1 MTWGKKMKLLICKFR
16 DLRQDEKGATLIY
29 LSLTMAVIFA
39 FIGLAVD
46 TSRFTTTATQARAAA
61 EAAALAAARQLDGSP
76 DSISRANAAASNFVA
91 RDQRFG
97 ETDAD
102 TISITMRYLK
112 DLPDDDEVDIPSN
125 MYTTDPTE
133 ALYAEATTETIAH
146 KNFFLPVLGVVD
158 GADLTGVAVAGQTS
172 AVCRVTPLAICNPA
186 ESISGS
192 GANFNYL
199 DWKGR
204 QILVRKGGEDSAWAP
219 GNFGLLD
226 STYGQGTPDL
236 ADQLAGVD
244 GANACFSSRLN
255 TKPGSVNALR
265 PALNTRFDIYEN
277 PGFQNEN
284 DNPRYPPAENVT
296 KGGQW
301 TAQGANQCK
310 TYSEPPGLMGL
321 PQDNVFTT
329 PSGDTGG
336 RFGNGRWDCGDYWS
350 TNHPG
355 VSAPAGC
362 VNDTNSISRFEI
374 YRYEIEN
381 NVIPGT
387 NPPPQGTNGP
397 EDGSP
402 TCYEGPT
409 IDYSAIEDRRV
420 LYFAVM
426 NCLEH
431 DVRGNSE
438 NVPSEAI
445 VKSFIT
451 EPAIGTGSD
460 IDVFLEV
467 VDVVNTGDKD
477 GVLKEFVEI
486 LR

>member
-1 MTWGKKMKLLICKFR
+1 MSDQTNIIERFWK
-16 DLRQDEKGATLIY
+16 DESGATLIY
-29 LSLTMAVIFA
+29 ISLSLTLILGFV
-39 FIGLAVD
+39 GLAID
-46 TSRFTTTATQARAAA
+46 ASRFTTTATQARAAA
-61 EAAALAAARQLDGSP
+61 ESAALAAARQLDGSP
-76 DSISRANAAASNFVA
+76 DSITRADSAAANFVA

-97 ETDAD
+97 TTTAG
-102 TISITMRYLK
+102 SKMKVTMRYLTG
-112 DLPDDDEVDIPSN
+112 LPDDDEADIPSTL
-125 MYTTDPTE
+125 YTTDPTK
-133 ALYAEATTETIAH
+133 ALYAEATTENIAH
-146 KNFFLPVLGVVD
+146 RNFFLPVLGVVSD
-158 GADLTGVAVAGQTS
+158 EDLIGTAVAGQTS

-186 ESISGS
+186 EDASGA

-199 DWKGR
+199 DWVGR
-204 QILVRKGGEDSAWAP
+204 QILVRKGGADSDWAP

-236 ADQLAGVD
+236 ADQLAAID
-244 GANACFSSRLN
+244 GADACFSTRLN
-255 TKPGSVNALR
+255 TKPGSVNSLR

-284 DNPRYPPAENVT
+284 NNARFPPAQNVT

-301 TAQGANQCK
+301 TAQGANQCHS
-310 TYSEPPGLMGL
+310 YSEPAGLMGL
-321 PQDNVFTT
+321 PQDNVFTDPAGT
-329 PSGDTGG
+329 TGG
-336 RFGNGRWDCGDYWS
+336 RFGNGKWDCGTYWS

-362 VNDTNSISRFEI
+362 VDDTSAISRYEI
-374 YRYEIEN
+374 YRYEIDN

-387 NPPPQGTNGP
+387 LPPPMGTNGP

-402 TCYEGPT
+402 TCYEGTT
-409 IDYSAIEDRRV
+409 IDYNTIEDRRV

-431 DVRGNSE
+431 NVKGNSE

-445 VKSFIT
+445 IRSFIT
-451 EPAIGTGSD
+451 EPAVGTGND
-460 IDVFLEV
+460 IDVYLEV
-467 VDVVNTGDKD
+467 IDVINSGDQD